1 MKIEN
6 FEGFVTSIPECYGK
20 MGGTGSNRQ
29 IWLFSLIQVFLL
41 AEASFPWYFPSGE
54 WGGGGGG
61 HGTPWHLEHQRTSNS
76 REMSRDKDLRTK

>member
-41 AEASFPWYFPSGE
+41 AEASFPWYSPSGE
-54 WGGGGGG
+54 WGGGGGTG
-61 HGTPWHLEHQRTSNS
+61 RPGTSNTS
-76 REMSRDKDLRTK
+76 EPLIAGKCHVTKT

>member
-6 FEGFVTSIPECYGK
+6 FEGFATSIPECYGK

-61 HGTPWHLEHQRTSNS
+61 GPVHPATTNPPEPLIAGKCHV
-76 REMSRDKDLRTK
+76 TKT

>member
-1 MKIEN
+1 M
-6 FEGFVTSIPECYGK
+6 TSIPECYGK

-41 AEASFPWYFPSGE
+41 AEASFPWYFPPGE

-61 HGTPWHLEHQRTSNS
+61 TSVTPRHLEHQRTSNS